1 MRKQPASGFTLIE
14 LLVVIA
20 IIGILASLLLPALAK
35 AKESGRA
42 ALCKS
47 NMHQIAL
54 GELMYVDDNN
64 DYLPWPGDV
73 DRNLTPDWVF
83 GGQPD
88 TFAKNPAMWKSP
100 SYGFHAEA
108 GSVFNYVTGLQRL
121 PYSEKY
127 TNSFPIYRCPS
138 TGALGRA
145 LRVNYSMNGDLDPSG
160 GNPRTTSA
168 GVKHSAVVD
177 PVQKVLL
184 VNEDPATMRNASFN
198 PGGTAING
206 HFVTHNGR
214 INVAFIDSHIEPMK
228 DKKVLEIQKGV
239 QARIYFDPFYRQ

>member
-1 MRKQPASGFTLIE
+1 MGFTLIE

-47 NMHQIAL
+47 NIHQLTI
-54 GELMYVDDNN
+54 GQLMYVDDNN
-64 DYLPWPGDV
+64 DYLAWPGDV
-73 DRNLTPDWVF
+73 DRNLAPDWVF
-83 GGQPD
+83 GGQSD
-88 TFAKNPAMWKSP
+88 AFLKNPTMWKNP
-100 SYGFHAEA
+100 GFGFHAEA
-108 GSVFNYVTGLQRL
+108 GSVFSYVTSQPRL

-127 TNSFPIYRCPS
+127 TNSFPIYCCPS

-145 LRVNYSMNGDLDPSG
+145 LRVNYSMNGDLDPGG
-160 GNPRTTSA
+160 GNARTGLA

-177 PVQKVLL
+177 PVQKVFL

-206 HFVTHNGR
+206 RFVTHNGR
-214 INVAFIDSHIEPMK
+214 INLSFLDGHIEPMK
-228 DKKVLEIQKGV
+228 NKKVLEIQTGI
-239 QARIYFDPFYRQ
+239 QARIYFDPYYRQ